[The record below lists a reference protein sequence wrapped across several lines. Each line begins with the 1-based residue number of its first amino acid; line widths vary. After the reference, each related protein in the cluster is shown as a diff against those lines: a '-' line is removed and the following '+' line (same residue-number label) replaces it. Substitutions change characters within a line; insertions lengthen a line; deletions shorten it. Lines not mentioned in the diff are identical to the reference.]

1 MILELCILFTIIFLI
16 AALFYKQRR
25 DEISIL
31 QIEQG
36 QLATSSELFAEKQP
50 LILRGASAPQG
61 LTAEGL
67 KQIPRLANFPVGPF
81 HLSDCIANPAILQG
95 TGTPLQTYEQRE
107 QLAEEL
113 SIPIWANITW
123 RDIFA
128 ETSWIGWA
136 AGTLK
141 SQFLLGGQGL
151 SKTEAIYTLILPT
164 SGTYLV
170 SLLSKASEI
179 YLPTPA
185 EKWLYRY
192 PTTLS
197 VNDTPLVAELRYIDI
212 VVRPGTGLCLPP
224 HMVYSIQPKEAV
236 WSSAAIVEY
245 HEPITLLT
253 RALSKN

>member
-1 MILELCILFTIIFLI
+1 MILEICVFFTIIFLI
-16 AALFYKQRR
+16 SVLFYKQRR
-25 DEISIL
+25 DEVSIL
-31 QIEQG
+31 QIEQE
-36 QLATSSELFAEKQP
+36 QIATSSDLFTEKQP
-50 LILRGASAPQG
+50 LIIRGASAPQG

-67 KQIPRLANFPVGPF
+67 KQIPRLAPFPIGPF
-81 HLSDCIANPAILQG
+81 TLSDCIANPLMLKG
-95 TGTPLQTYEQRE
+95 TGTPLQTLEQRE

-123 RDIFA
+123 REIFA

-141 SQFLLGGQGL
+141 NQFLLGGQGL
-151 SKTEAIYTLILPT
+151 CKTSAIYTLILPT

-170 SLLSKASEI
+170 SLLSKGSEI

-197 VNDTPLVAELRYIDI
+197 VNDTPLVSELRYIDI

-224 HMVYSIQPKEAV
+224 HMVYSMQPKDESQ
-236 WSSAAIVEY
+236 WSTTVIVEY

-253 RALSKN
+253 RAIS